1 MNIAIIDD
9 SMEEARQ
16 LSGYVQTYF
25 HSVHILQR
33 TELFTAAADFLQ
45 VWKKDSYQLVF
56 IDIYLGQETLGLGI
70 AEQIRREDKSCVII
84 FTTSSSD
91 FALKGYEVRALDYLL
106 KPIGYDRFCRAMEY
120 AHRELENTGRYIEVK
135 VSRIM
140 VKILL
145 DDICYADYSTH
156 YIQIHTPQRMYRTY
170 MRFEDFSKL
179 LLCYPRFLCCYRNC
193 IINMDRVVEMEK
205 NEFLLA
211 TGDRIPI
218 SRSMRLAIHQQY
230 ADYQFKH
237 LHDGISDG

>member
-1 MNIAIIDD
+1 
-9 SMEEARQ
+9 
-16 LSGYVQTYF
+16 
-25 HSVHILQR
+25 
-33 TELFTAAADFLQ
+33 
-45 VWKKDSYQLVF
+45 
-56 IDIYLGQETLGLGI
+56 
-70 AEQIRREDKSCVII
+70 
-84 FTTSSSD
+84 
-91 FALKGYEVRALDYLL
+91 DYLL

-145 DDICYADYSTH
+145 DDICYADYSNH

>member
-145 DDICYADYSTH
+145 DDICYADYSNH
-156 YIQIHTPQRMYRTY
+156 YIQIHTPQRMYRTS
-170 MRFEDFSKL
+170 MRFEDFSKVL
-179 LLCYPRFLCCYRNC
+179 
-193 IINMDRVVEMEK
+193 
-205 NEFLLA
+205 
-211 TGDRIPI
+211 
-218 SRSMRLAIHQQY
+218 
-230 ADYQFKH
+230 
-237 LHDGISDG
+237 

>member
-9 SMEEARQ
+9 SVEEARQ

-56 IDIYLGQETLGLGI
+56 IDIYLGQETLGLEI
-70 AEQIRREDKSCVII
+70 AEQIRREDESCIII

-120 AHRELENTGRYIEVK
+120 AHRELENTGR
-135 VSRIM
+135 
-140 VKILL
+140 
-145 DDICYADYSTH
+145 
-156 YIQIHTPQRMYRTY
+156 
-170 MRFEDFSKL
+170 
-179 LLCYPRFLCCYRNC
+179 
-193 IINMDRVVEMEK
+193 
-205 NEFLLA
+205 
-211 TGDRIPI
+211 
-218 SRSMRLAIHQQY
+218 
-230 ADYQFKH
+230 
-237 LHDGISDG
+237 